1 MPVVIWKEPIVTK
14 YVASLLSWPFA
25 LRFVVFCCNIIFAFL
40 IAYGTLDLWVR
51 ESSHFEQAR
60 VDFDGSS
67 LFFLHELTGP
77 TYFASS
83 GVAASHLFP
92 ATTVLPNISVAR
104 IDSNDDG
111 NIDRL
116 TIKASFPL
124 PATPPAASFRAVDMV
139 CGLLTPPS
147 PLPRLSYPNQTEN
160 PD

>member
-1 MPVVIWKEPIVTK
+1 MTK

-104 IDSNDDG
+104 VDSNDDG

-124 PATPPAASFRAVDMV
+124 PASPPTASFRAVDMV
-139 CGLLTPPS
+139 CGLLPPPS
-147 PLPRLSYPNQTEN
+147 HLLP
-160 PD
+160 